1 MSHQLKKSGM
11 ITEAFFFYL
20 PGEVVEIS
28 RQGVKS
34 KAIIERPPDMK
45 PAFCFFEYV
54 YFARPDS
61 VFEGE

>member
-1 MSHQLKKSGM
+1 MVDVIHH
-11 ITEAFFFYL
+11 FDP

-28 RQGVKS
+28 KQGIKS
-34 KAIIERPPDMK
+34 KMIVERPQGMK